1 MKLRS
6 KKGQLPFVEL
16 NGEEIADSAI
26 IIKELSNK
34 FDKDLDASLTAE
46 QRNISHAMISMIEN
60 HLVWILFWWR
70 TKYPDQLLKGYKVNL
85 QHALGVR
92 IPNGILN
99 FFFRFTYGRKVSIGA
114 MTSISFYCFVVL
126 FAFILVFLLLFFL
139 HYMVIGL
146 ILNNNNIVGLTT
158 LFIIF
163 FFVCFLA

>member
-34 FDKDLDASLTAE
+34 FEKDLDASLTAE

-60 HLVWILFWWR
+60 HLVWILFYWR
-70 TKYPDQLLKGYKVNL
+70 TKNPDQLLKGYKVNL
-85 QHALGVR
+85 QNALGVR

-99 FFFRFTYGRKVSIGA
+99 FFFRFTYGRKVSVGT
-114 MTSISFYCFVVL
+114 MSFCFFIPITYICVCGFIIVYLYCFMG
-126 FAFILVFLLLFFL
+126 LLFKLVHWVF
-139 HYMVIGL
+139 IGFL
-146 ILNNNNIVGLTT
+146 ILLSIML
-158 LFIIF
+158 
-163 FFVCFLA
+163 LASNF

>member
-1 MKLRS
+1 MLKISFLSQNVDHKMKLRS

-26 IIKELSNK
+26 IIKELSQK
-34 FDKDLDASLTAE
+34 FEKELDASLTQE

-85 QHALGVR
+85 QNALGVR

-99 FFFRFTYGRKVSIGA
+99 FFFRFTYGRKVSIMQCYA
-114 MTSISFYCFVVL
+114 YL
-126 FAFILVFLLLFFL
+126 
-139 HYMVIGL
+139 
-146 ILNNNNIVGLTT
+146 
-158 LFIIF
+158 
-163 FFVCFLA
+163 